1 MRKKMADVFSVLGFD
16 ECYFNQIA
24 LNTNFKKRV
33 RTLTCFDFIFALIVN
48 ASNTVMSYNTLAS
61 SIAEDLRK
69 FVTKQALQKTMI
81 KDEFMDCLEA
91 IYKDVLLSKLKLN
104 CKKLKG
110 KYKRIVIQDSTIVH
124 LPQRLFSIFSGVSN
138 GLVQVAN
145 ARIQIALD
153 ILCNHIIHFS
163 LDSYSTNDIKAANQ
177 LSIRQGDLLI
187 RDRGYFSIAEI
198 KRIIKAA
205 AHFIYRYK
213 HGINYC
219 HVDTGVPIDL
229 LKKLN
234 KTKTTDIMVKLGDI
248 NGPVVR
254 LIAMPVKA
262 ELANMRRIKLKK
274 QSKLQPQKEVLAL
287 LSWSIFI
294 TSIEDGEDERM
305 NYAEIFEL
313 YKLRWRIEILFKAM
327 KSHLNLGH
335 IHNVSNN
342 QLKFIV
348 LAKLLWS
355 VLILQFVYELLTK
368 PIKEYFDMDLS
379 FLKIIR
385 FVTEHKNVLFD
396 LMTLTNKNKI
406 NDCKTLKIIAKYCTY
421 DKRKRNNFV
430 HQFSTIPLS

>member
-24 LNTNFKKRV
+24 FTTNFKKRV
-33 RTLTCFDFIFALIVN
+33 RTLTCFDFVFVLIVN

-61 SIAEDLRK
+61 SIADDLCK
-69 FVTKQALQKTMI
+69 LVTKQALQKAMI
-81 KDEFMDCLEA
+81 KDEFMNCLEA

-104 CKKLKG
+104 GNRLKG
-110 KYKRIVIQDSTIVH
+110 KYKRIIIQDSTIIN

-177 LSIRQGDLLI
+177 LSIQQGDLLI

-198 KRIIKAA
+198 KRIIKAS

-219 HVDTGVPIDL
+219 HVNTGEPINL

-254 LIAMPVKA
+254 LIAMPVKT
-262 ELANMRRIKLKK
+262 ELADMRRAKLKK
-274 QSKLQPQKEVLAL
+274 QAKHHPQKEVLAL

-294 TSIEDGEDERM
+294 TSIEDESM
-305 NYAEIFEL
+305 NYDEIFEL

-348 LAKLLWS
+348 LAKLLWL
-355 VLILQFVYELLTK
+355 VLILQFVYELLITL
-368 PIKEYFDMDLS
+368 IKKYYDKDLS
-379 FLKIIR
+379 FLKLIR
-385 FVTEHKNVLFD
+385 LLTEHKNVLCD
-396 LMTLTNKNKI
+396 LMGLTHKNKI
-406 NDCKTLKIIAKYCTY
+406 NDCQTLKILAKYCTY
-421 DKRKRNNFV
+421 DKRKRNNFT
-430 HQFSTIPLS
+430 HQFSTIPIS